1 MTTADIEK
9 LKTRIT
15 ALAEKGLGHTLKKL
29 SGDKTKKRKKDRKIG
44 EGSAPEKNTA
54 GISNAATANLTTRV
68 LEDEKMKNKRRK
80 VEMSDNLKTLFSA
93 KGEND
98 VLGKND
104 FMSRGYTIP
113 GRR

>member
-1 MTTADIEK
+1 M
-9 LKTRIT
+9 
-15 ALAEKGLGHTLKKL
+15 
-29 SGDKTKKRKKDRKIG
+29 SGDKTKKRRKEKKNG
-44 EGSAPEKNTA
+44 EEGASKKNAA
-54 GISNAATANLTTRV
+54 GISNAATANLTTKV

-98 VLGKND
+98 ILGRND

-113 GRR
+113 GRK